1 MNLNRFE
8 YTPTTINYSRT
19 KFPLN
24 HSLHTTFN
32 FGDVVPIL
40 TQEVLPGDTYSLD
53 LRSVCRMST
62 PNVPVMDNA
71 FMDKLAFFV
80 PCRTLWEHWEA
91 FMGQNDSFENPWVS
105 PTEYFIPMFTHP
117 GQIDSH
123 SVAAYMG
130 VPLNAEPGL
139 EFSQLPHR
147 AYLMIW
153 NYYFRDQN
161 VMLPCYIN
169 KGDTDVE
176 YKDDVSDYVY
186 GMNGGGKCLRAS
198 KLHDYF
204 TSALPAPQK
213 GAAVGIPAQGL
224 LPVLT
229 FHAATHYDPDLANS
243 VSWSEFSAK
252 VKAAY
257 TGSAGAALS
266 FIQHDGTSDS
276 VSTALGL
283 HLNNLSGSS
292 SNFSTTG
299 KYYVPDNLVAP
310 LNNLEILVNDLRYS
324 VAVQHMLELDA
335 RGGTRYKEI
344 IYAHF
349 GVKSADARL
358 DIPEFIGAR
367 RDRIDMQQVLN
378 TTSTGE
384 VSSGNVSLGATG
396 AYSLTTTSSDMFT
409 YSATE
414 HGYIIVV
421 AVARTEN
428 SYQQGLPRMFSRK
441 QRYDFYDPCFAN
453 IGEQPIYIKELMANS
468 GDYDDVFGYKEAWAE
483 YRVNF
488 NRISGMFNSDYNQ
501 PLDVWHYGQELS
513 GTPVLGEDFI
523 YYDKSVVDR
532 TLKVGSDVVDQLLCD
547 FYFDMSAVR
556 VMPVYSV
563 PGIDRI

>member
-40 TQEVLPGDTYSLD
+40 TQEVLPGDTFSLD

-71 FMDKLAFFV
+71 FIDKLAFFV
-80 PCRTLWEHWEA
+80 PCRILWEHWEA

-130 VPLNAEPGL
+130 VPLIAEPGL

-147 AYLMIW
+147 AYLSIW

-169 KGDTDVE
+169 KGDSDNE
-176 YKDDVSDYVY
+176 YNDDVSDYVY
-186 GMNGGGKCLRAS
+186 GMNGGGKCLKAS

-229 FHAATHYDPDLANS
+229 YGAAKTYDPD
-243 VSWSEFSAK
+243 VSDVDWVSFQNKIKESYSDNPG
-252 VKAAY
+252 VQNQM
-257 TGSAGAALS
+257 S
-266 FIQHDGTSDS
+266 FIQYNGSSDTTSS
-276 VSTALGL
+276 SLGL
-283 HLNNLSGSS
+283 LGGNLSGS
-292 SNFSTTG
+292 TTSFATNG
-299 KYYVPDNLVAP
+299 KMYVPSNLVVP
-310 LNNLEILVNDLRYS
+310 LNNLQVLVNDLRYS

-349 GVKSADARL
+349 GVKSADSRL
-358 DIPEFIGAR
+358 DMPEFIGAR

-453 IGEQPIYIKELMANS
+453 IGE
-468 GDYDDVFGYKEAWAE
+468 
-483 YRVNF
+483 
-488 NRISGMFNSDYNQ
+488 
-501 PLDVWHYGQELS
+501 
-513 GTPVLGEDFI
+513 
-523 YYDKSVVDR
+523 
-532 TLKVGSDVVDQLLCD
+532 
-547 FYFDMSAVR
+547 
-556 VMPVYSV
+556 
-563 PGIDRI
+563 